1 MIELSE
7 IRSLAR
13 DFAQAELRPGVEQW
27 DHDAALGES
36 VLPQLA
42 ELGFLGMLV
51 SEEDGG
57 AGFGMPAFVAALEEI
72 AWGEPATALL
82 VLVQQVVARGLG
94 TSPADVRGRWLGGIA
109 SGELRGCYAFGD
121 DVALHATQDGDAW
134 RVSGSAPFVLH
145 AGDGAAVAL
154 VRAGTDAGQATFAVA
169 LDDGAAFGERLDTL
183 GLRPLHVSPLVLE
196 AAAAVRLDDAA
207 YTAASHTGRLGV
219 AAVALGIAQAA
230 LDHALGYA
238 AVREQFRTKLRDFD
252 AIRFKLA
259 DMATSI
265 AATRALLLDAA
276 QQESATAAAMAKVLA
291 SRTAM
296 HVTTEAVQVFG
307 GYGYMRDYPVEK
319 LMRDARAM
327 GLIQGADERLRLEI
341 ASSLYD
347 D

>member
-27 DHDAALGES
+27 DHEAALGES

-230 LDHALGYA
+230 LDHALGSSA
-238 AVREQFRTKLRDFD
+238 RSC
-252 AIRFKLA
+252 
-259 DMATSI
+259 ATSTRSASSWPTWRRRLPPHGRCCWTPHSRSRPPQRPWRRCLPAGRRCTSRRKQCRSL
-265 AATRALLLDAA
+265 AAT
-276 QQESATAAAMAKVLA
+276 ATCATTR
-291 SRTAM
+291 SR
-296 HVTTEAVQVFG
+296 
-307 GYGYMRDYPVEK
+307 
-319 LMRDARAM
+319 
-327 GLIQGADERLRLEI
+327 
-341 ASSLYD
+341 S
-347 D
+347 

>member
-1 MIELSE
+1 MIELNE
-7 IRSLAR
+7 IRGLAR

-27 DHDAALGES
+27 DHDAALGAN

-42 ELGFLGMLV
+42 ELGFLGMV
-51 SEEDGG
+51 IPESDGG
-57 AGFGMPAFVAALEEI
+57 MGLEMPASIAALEEI

-82 VLVQQVVARGLG
+82 VLVQQVVGSALA
-94 TSPADVRGRWLGGIA
+94 TASEDVRARWLEGLAGGA
-109 SGELRGCYAFGD
+109 VRGCYALGD
-121 DVALHATQDGDAW
+121 DVALHASRDGDAW
-134 RVSGSAPFVLH
+134 RISGSAPFVLH

-154 VRAGTDAGQATFAVA
+154 VQATMEDGTGTFAVA
-169 LDDGAAFGERLDTL
+169 FDDGASFGERVDTL

-207 YTAASHTGRLGV
+207 YRAASRTGRLGV

-238 AVREQFRTKLRDFD
+238 AEREQFRTKLRDFD

-259 DMATSI
+259 DMATNI
-265 AATRALLLDAA
+265 TAARALLLEAA
-276 QQESATAAAMAKVLA
+276 QQDSATAAAMAKVLG

-296 HVTTEAVQVFG
+296 QVTTEAVQVYG

-327 GLIQGADERLRLEI
+327 GLLQGADEQLRLEI
-341 ASSLYD
+341 ATALYD
-347 D
+347 